1 MQINRRSFLAGA
13 AGTAAVVGMSG
24 CANCCCCKSGKIRL
38 AAVGVM
44 GKGFGDWLPMV
55 KSGLAEL
62 VAICDADANQFKVA
76 QDRLND
82 LNKKGKGVPGL
93 DLSKLPRYT
102 DYRRMLDDQGRLG
115 IEAMTVSTPDH
126 MHAAIAIRAMKMGIH
141 VYVQKPLVRTLWEA
155 KYFGDTARECGV
167 ITQMGNQGSGGDGFR
182 RNVEILQS
190 GILGDVKE
198 VHVWTNRPIWPQGFT
213 AMKAATTRDIV
224 APMAGL
230 DWNAWLGIAAGRP
243 YRRPY
248 EKGTPEARFNTGV
261 YHAFNWRGFLDFG
274 CGAFGDMAC
283 HTMNLPFRGL
293 ELGKVLNAEC
303 TQIEE
308 ANAVAYP
315 TKSTVKLTYAERESK
330 IRPGVKLPAVTLYWY
345 DGDQQ
350 KDGDKK
356 LAALMPAVVA
366 MERYNG
372 KVPRTGCLVVG
383 SKGILC
389 SCADYGQE
397 AFIALNGEKVAKPT
411 TEHEACKVVPRTIP
425 FRTDAAAGGHDA
437 SGGAAALA
445 ADGHYI
451 EFLDAINGKGPKFS
465 ETHSRAYSDVEY
477 SIPLMEGIL
486 VGTVAQQVP
495 GKLKWCSASQ
505 TFDNDAANT
514 LIKPVIRSGF
524 EF

>member
-13 AGTAAVVGMSG
+13 AGASAIVGLGG
-24 CANCCCCKSGKIRL
+24 CASFGCGGGKIRL

-55 KSGLAEL
+55 RSGIAEL
-62 VAICDADANQFKVA
+62 VAICDADANQFKAA
-76 QDRLND
+76 QKRLDD

-93 DLSKLPRYT
+93 DLSKLPSYT
-102 DYRRMLDDQGRLG
+102 DYRRMLDDQRKLG

-126 MHAAIAIRAMKMGIH
+126 MHAAVAIRAMKMGIH

-155 KYFGDTARECGV
+155 KYFGDTAKACGV
-167 ITQMGNQGSGGDGFR
+167 VTQMGNQGSGGNGFR

-198 VHVWTNRPIWPQGFT
+198 VHVWTNRPIWPQGFN
-213 AMKAATTRDIV
+213 ALKAATTRDIV
-224 APMAGL
+224 RPPEGL
-230 DWNAWLGIAAGRP
+230 DWNAWLGVAAGRP

-248 EKGTPEARFNTGV
+248 EKGTPEARFNQGV
-261 YHAFNWRGFLDFG
+261 YHAFNWRGFIDFG

-293 ELGKVLNAEC
+293 ELGKVIDAEC

-315 TKSTVKLTYAERESK
+315 TKSTVKLTYAERVSK
-330 IRPGVKLPAVTLYWY
+330 VRPGVKLPAVTLYWY

-356 LAALMPAVVA
+356 LADLMPAVVA
-366 MERYNG
+366 MERYKG

-397 AFIALNGEKVAKPT
+397 AFIALNGEKIAKPT
-411 TEHEACKVVPRTIP
+411 TEHEACKAVARSIP
-425 FRTDAAAGGHDA
+425 FRTDAAAGGNDA

-451 EFLDAINGKGPKFS
+451 EFLDAIRGKGPTFS

-495 GKLKWCSASQ
+495 GKLAWNSCKQS
-505 TFDNDAANT
+505 FDCEAANT
-514 LIKPVIRSGF
+514 LVKPVIRSGF

>member
-13 AGTAAVVGMSG
+13 AGATALAGLG
-24 CANCCCCKSGKIRL
+24 GYANSVCGIGKIRL

-55 KSGLAEL
+55 RSGIAEL
-62 VAICDADANQFKVA
+62 VAICDADANQFKAA
-76 QDRLND
+76 QKRLDD

-93 DLSKLPRYT
+93 DLSKLPSYT
-102 DYRRMLDDQGRLG
+102 DYRRMLDDQRKLG

-126 MHAAIAIRAMKMGIH
+126 MHAAVAIRAMKMGIH

-155 KYFGDTARECGV
+155 KYFGDTAKACGV
-167 ITQMGNQGSGGDGFR
+167 VTQMGNQGSGGNGFR

-198 VHVWTNRPIWPQGFT
+198 VHVWTNRPIWPQGFN
-213 AMKAATTRDIV
+213 ALKAATTRDIV
-224 APMAGL
+224 RPPEGL
-230 DWNAWLGIAAGRP
+230 DWNAWLGVAAGRP

-248 EKGTPEARFNTGV
+248 EKGTPEARFNQGV
-261 YHAFNWRGFLDFG
+261 FHAFNWRGFIDFG

-293 ELGKVLNAEC
+293 ELGKVIDAEC

-315 TKSTVKLTYAERESK
+315 TKSTVKLTYAERVSK
-330 IRPGVKLPAVTLYWY
+330 VRPGVKLPAVTLYWY

-356 LAALMPAVVA
+356 LADLMPAVVA
-366 MERYNG
+366 MERYKG

-397 AFIALNGEKVAKPT
+397 AFIALNGEKTAKPT
-411 TEHEACKVVPRTIP
+411 TEHEACKAVARSIP
-425 FRTDAAAGGHDA
+425 FRTDAAAGGNDA

-451 EFLDAINGKGPKFS
+451 EFLDAIRGKGPTFS

-495 GKLKWCSASQ
+495 GKLAWNSCKQS
-505 TFDNDAANT
+505 FDCEAANT
-514 LIKPVIRSGF
+514 LVKPVIRSGF